1 MDDTEPNRQVGAGR
15 LNGRLW
21 QPGQSGNPNGRPL
34 GSKTAFSAAFLRD
47 LQEVWAE
54 HGKTSME
61 HTAKSNP
68 EVFFATCARILPRDV
83 QLTVGAQLPGSLGAD
98 DWQLLIEVL
107 EAVKQA
113 LPDVGQRS
121 PGAVLELVTGAI
133 RMASAPTIEG

>member
-1 MDDTEPNRQVGAGR
+1 
-15 LNGRLW
+15 
-21 QPGQSGNPNGRPL
+21 
-34 GSKTAFSAAFLRD
+34 
-47 LQEVWAE
+47 
-54 HGKTSME
+54 ME